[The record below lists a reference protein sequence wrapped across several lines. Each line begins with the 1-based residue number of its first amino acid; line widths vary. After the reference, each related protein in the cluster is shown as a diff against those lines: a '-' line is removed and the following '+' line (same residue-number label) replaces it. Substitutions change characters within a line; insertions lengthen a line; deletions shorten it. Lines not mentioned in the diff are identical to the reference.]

1 MNKRKGMS
9 QILVLIVAA
18 AVLMM
23 VGLLLISLSSGSITD
38 TFSNTQTAACTS
50 QLDSICT
57 SQNIGDGDPVPDED
71 IPSTCK
77 QDGNNLPAVSDH
89 TC

>member
-1 MNKRKGMS
+1 MNNKKGMS

-38 TFSNTQTAACTS
+38 VFTGSQSAACTS
-50 QLDSICT
+50 QLDSQCT
-57 SQNIGDGDPVPDED
+57 TSGLEEIPQEDYPPTCTTDGGLIEGVEDEYD
-71 IPSTCK
+71 C
-77 QDGNNLPAVSDH
+77 G
-89 TC
+89 

>member
-1 MNKRKGMS
+1 MKFNKGMS

-50 QLDSICT
+50 QLDSQCRTEGVDSIDSDDYPATCT
-57 SQNIGDGDPVPDED
+57 NDGSV
-71 IPSTCK
+71 I
-77 QDGNNLPAVSDH
+77 DGVEEEYDCN
-89 TC
+89 